1 MLALG
6 LEILVTA
13 GGVTGGVAIVVVVEV
28 VVLLVGVVD
37 ELVGV
42 VGFVGVEGV
51 VGVVVGDEVPDSC
64 PDLRDAEMFAEFLAA
79 MGVRLT
85 RGVSTPP
92 EALLAT
98 VELPCSVRNVVPGA
112 LADTG
117 SATTTKVK
125 TLRTNASNPP
135 KAARR
140 ERSCEI
146 VGRAVV

>member
-13 GGVTGGVAIVVVVEV
+13 GGVTGGVAIVVVVDGG
-28 VVLLVGVVD
+28 VLLVGVVGVV
-37 ELVGV
+37 VGV
-42 VGFVGVEGV
+42 VGLVGVEGV
-51 VGVVVGDEVPDSC
+51 VGVVVGDEFPDSWLEVC
-64 PDLRDAEMFAEFLAA
+64 DATEMFVESLPPV
-79 MGVRLT
+79 GVNK
-85 RGVSTPP
+85 PP